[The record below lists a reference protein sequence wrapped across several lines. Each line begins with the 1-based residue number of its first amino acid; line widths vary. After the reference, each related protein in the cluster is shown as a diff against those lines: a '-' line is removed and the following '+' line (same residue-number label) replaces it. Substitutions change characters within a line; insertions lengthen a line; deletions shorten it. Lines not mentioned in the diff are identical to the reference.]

1 MNGLIG
7 TKASAKFIFV
17 ATDDESNLPSKGEM
31 KEYFPNHEMNIYKA
45 WGRFRESFFDIQNY
59 IGIRTDGILSHR
71 SWSNNSTHCIS
82 HAIRLSSECKSNS
95 FFNLKYQHICVGTYH
110 LDHNLMKEL
119 DEILTLIRKIN
130 DVTSDIVT
138 FGKTLDKGKNIVEQ
152 NDLVD
157 LSMTNP
163 CQQSLNKLLNGYGS
177 SARQE
182 LEKQL
187 SNWHNKALWI

>member
-1 MNGLIG
+1 
-7 TKASAKFIFV
+7 
-17 ATDDESNLPSKGEM
+17 
-31 KEYFPNHEMNIYKA
+31 
-45 WGRFRESFFDIQNY
+45 
-59 IGIRTDGILSHR
+59 
-71 SWSNNSTHCIS
+71 
-82 HAIRLSSECKSNS
+82 
-95 FFNLKYQHICVGTYH
+95 
-110 LDHNLMKEL
+110 MKEL
-119 DEILTLIRKIN
+119 DEILSLIRKIN

-187 SNWHNKALWI
+187 SSWHNKALWI